1 MLATKVDH
9 AGRKIG
15 VKYIAY
21 ANGNGWG
28 PAGIAYLR
36 AVARRN
42 SRLGAT
48 LRRSYAGSAELEL
61 AAVKGHRKRSQRR
74 VEPGEMLPQLGLQAH
89 QPRAAKSALEAQ
101 RRVVRVIETVGPVK

>member
-15 VKYIAY
+15 VKYIAF

-74 VEPGEMLPQLGLQAH
+74 GRPRQQLPPVAAPAPQARAP
-89 QPRAAKSALEAQ
+89 QPVL
-101 RRVVRVIETVGPVK
+101 IGPR

>member
-74 VEPGEMLPQLGLQAH
+74 GEPRERLPPPGRPAH
-89 QPRAAKSALEAQ
+89 QPRPPQTAPAAQ
-101 RRVVRVIETVGPVK
+101 RPAG

>member
-74 VEPGEMLPQLGLQAH
+74 VEPPGEAPPLRPPAPQPPPPQKPPEGH
-89 QPRAAKSALEAQ
+89 
-101 RRVVRVIETVGPVK
+101 GPAGRPVENV

>member
-74 VEPGEMLPQLGLQAH
+74 GGTPAKLPR
-89 QPRAAKSALEAQ
+89 PRRPARTPPAPTKAPW
-101 RRVVRVIETVGPVK
+101 G